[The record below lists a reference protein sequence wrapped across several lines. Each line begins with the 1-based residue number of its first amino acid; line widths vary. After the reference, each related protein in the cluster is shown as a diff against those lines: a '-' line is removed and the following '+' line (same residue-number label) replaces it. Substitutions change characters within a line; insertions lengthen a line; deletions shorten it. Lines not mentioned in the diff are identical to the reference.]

1 MTFSYIF
8 SYISSNT
15 DYFLLGLLILFLTI
29 FMFVEKK
36 RGKVEIQK
44 IVGNIIYIVL
54 YKTTWGLDHMDHFA
68 KKHKKLFSI
77 LIPITIF
84 LGLLGMIIIS
94 YFMIKSFIELFFKN
108 AVVQAAA
115 IVLPVKTSFTFYV
128 PFEYWIISI
137 FLLATVHEM
146 AHGIIARYYNIKIKS
161 SGFAFL
167 SILLPIIPAAFVE
180 PDEKDLE
187 KKPAKQQIAVY
198 SAGPVSNFFFAIIA
212 FLLLFSLSALFQPT
226 GLMVQQI
233 NENSY
238 LLNTSFNYTNE
249 KIIGINNETI
259 NSLSD
264 LKNALSK
271 TKPGDTI
278 LLKTNVSSYEV
289 KLLKHPDKDSGYI
302 GASFIELKELNS
314 DLIFLKPIKPLII
327 WINGLLYFLVILNLG
342 IGLFNLLPLLIADGG
357 RIYYVIFKDY
367 FKLGEEKAMKI
378 TAFTGLIFFLMLL
391 ALLIFPHISYEKRIY
406 ITIITIIIVLLSNID
421 FKSKNKIKKKTTE
434 GKEKE
439 ENKIESKEKTK
450 REKN

>member
-1 MTFSYIF
+1 MMNIF
-8 SYISSNT
+8 SYITANT

-29 FMFVEKK
+29 FMYIEKK
-36 RGKVEIQK
+36 RGKVEIQN

-84 LGLLGMIIIS
+84 LGVTGMIFIS
-94 YFMIKSFIELFFKN
+94 YLMFKSFFELFIKK
-108 AVVQAAA
+108 ATVQAAA
-115 IVLPVKTSFTFYV
+115 IVLPIKTSFTFYV

-146 AHGIIARYYNIKIKS
+146 AHGIIARYYNIKVKS

-198 SAGPVSNFFFAIIA
+198 SAGPVSNFFFAILA
-212 FLLLFSLSALFQPT
+212 LLLLFSLSTLFQPT
-226 GLMVQQI
+226 GLMIQQI
-233 NENSY
+233 NDNSY

-249 KIIGINNETI
+249 KIIGINNQSI
-259 NSLSD
+259 KSLD
-264 LKNALSK
+264 ELKSFLDN
-271 TKPGDTI
+271 TKPGDVIT
-278 LLKTNVSSYEV
+278 LKTNVSSYKV
-289 KLLKHPDKDSGYI
+289 KLLKNPNKDSGYI
-302 GASFIELKELNS
+302 GASFIELKDLNP
-314 DLIFLKPIKPLII
+314 DLIFLKPIKGLVL

-357 RIYYVIFKDY
+357 RIYFVILKDY
-367 FKLGEEKAMKI
+367 FKLNEEKAMKI

-391 ALLIFPHISYEKRIY
+391 ALIIFPHINYNYRIY
-406 ITIITIIIVLLSNID
+406 LTIITVIIVILSNID
-421 FKSKNKIKKKTTE
+421 FKGKNKKEKNKEKNKIEVK
-434 GKEKE
+434 
-439 ENKIESKEKTK
+439 KEKT
-450 REKN
+450 EKKEK